1 MLLSVLIHGALL
13 AFVAYTTLDMA
24 LPEGHVEVDFSAPP
38 EGEQIHHQGPENTIP
53 LPKFSGAKKKSV
65 AKKPPK
71 IAKPPPP
78 KEEPSQE
85 SISLP
90 ENKPDKVSN
99 KDIKPVEVEK
109 TEPKAEELPETKI
122 EETKP
127 ISEEVPATALEKAE
141 PAPEIKKLP
150 EEEADKAINENVPT
164 TAVEKVEPQTEKHS
178 EDKTNNNEDSSESQV
193 SPDMSDKVTSKD
205 INMEDNTPES
215 EEVENLVPPQDIEGA
230 QTSQDEGSGLGTDE
244 TDLSAGPIMSTLPYG
259 VPGGDPN
266 QKAVPISGNPQPRY
280 PFILRWKKVEGVVKA
295 LVDVS
300 PTGRVTDIKVMQS
313 SHDNFTQETLK
324 VLRHWKF
331 QPNGRQ
337 YKTIVP
343 FRFKLEGEAKNI
355 EFNESQ
361 VPKGN

>member
-1 MLLSVLIHGALL
+1 MLISVLIHGALL

-53 LPKFSGAKKKSV
+53 TPKFSGAKKTKKSSKKKII
-65 AKKPPK
+65 KKPPL
-71 IAKPPPP
+71 PPP
-78 KEEPSQE
+78 K
-85 SISLP
+85 
-90 ENKPDKVSN
+90 
-99 KDIKPVEVEK
+99 KDIKTVEVEK
-109 TEPKAEELPETKI
+109 PEPKTKELPEKKV
-122 EETKP
+122 EEVKA
-127 ISEEVPATALEKAE
+127 ISEE
-141 PAPEIKKLP
+141 
-150 EEEADKAINENVPT
+150 VPT
-164 TAVEKVEPQTEKHS
+164 TAVEKVDPAPEIKKPSEEEVSKALPDKTASEDIQTTESEKTESAPETEKPS
-178 EDKTNNNEDSSESQV
+178 EDKADNNEKSSESEI
-193 SPDMSDKVTSKD
+193 SPDMSDKVSSKD
-205 INMEDNTPES
+205 INMEDNTPEN

-230 QTSQDEGSGLGTDE
+230 QTSPDEGSGLGTDE

-259 VPGGDPN
+259 IPGGDPN

>member
-1 MLLSVLIHGALL
+1 MILSVLIHGALL

-24 LPEGHVEVDFSAPP
+24 LPEGHVEVDFSPPP

-53 LPKFSGAKKKSV
+53 VPKFSGAKKKPV

-71 IAKPPPP
+71 KKPVKKAPPP
-78 KEEPSQE
+78 KEEPSPE

-90 ENKPDKVSN
+90 ENKPDKISD
-99 KDIKPVEVEK
+99 KDTKAVEVKKPEPK
-109 TEPKAEELPETKI
+109 TEESPEAKV
-122 EETKP
+122 EETET
-127 ISEEVPATALEKAE
+127 ISEEVPTAVVEKAE
-141 PAPEIKKLP
+141 PAPEVKTP
-150 EEEADKAINENVPT
+150 SEEEADK
-164 TAVEKVEPQTEKHS
+164 TASEDVQATEVEKAEPETEKHS
-178 EDKTNNNEDSSESQV
+178 EDKTDNNEKSSESKV
-193 SPDMSDKVTSKD
+193 SPDISDKVTSKD
-205 INMEDNTPES
+205 INMEEAKN
-215 EEVENLVPPQDIEGA
+215 EEIENLAPPQDIAGA
-230 QTSQDEGSGLGTDE
+230 QTSPDEESGLGTDE
-244 TDLSAGPIMSTLPYG
+244 TDLSAAPIMSTLPYG

-266 QKAVPISGNPQPRY
+266 QKAVPVSGNPQPRY
-280 PFILRWKKVEGVVKA
+280 PFILRWKKVEGVVRT
-295 LVDVS
+295 LVSVS

-361 VPKGN
+361 VP